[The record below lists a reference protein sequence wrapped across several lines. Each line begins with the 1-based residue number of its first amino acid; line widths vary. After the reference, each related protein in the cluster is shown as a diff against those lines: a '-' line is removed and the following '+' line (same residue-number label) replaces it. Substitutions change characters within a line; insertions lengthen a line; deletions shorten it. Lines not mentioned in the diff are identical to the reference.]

1 MTRAAEAFSRTLAE
15 LGVDER
21 DVDAEALGRRGAL
34 LAASELVWGRQVGPT
49 LSSRAVAE
57 LLGVSR
63 QAVHERTQRGSLLAL
78 RGSDGS
84 MLYPAFQFGSNGRPL
99 AGVAEAVRTL
109 TPAVETRYTIAAWF
123 TSPEPELG
131 GATPSGWLREG
142 RDPAAVVE
150 QARRE
155 AARLAR

>member
-1 MTRAAEAFSRTLAE
+1 MTRAADAFSRTLAE
-15 LGVDER
+15 IGVDER

-34 LAASELVWGRQVGPT
+34 LAASELVWGRQVGRM
-49 LSSRAVAE
+49 LSSREATE

-84 MLYPAFQFGSNGRPL
+84 VLYPAFQFGPNGRPL
-99 AGVAEAVRTL
+99 VGIAEALRPL
-109 TPAVETRYTIAAWF
+109 TPVVESAYTIAAWF

-131 GATPSGWLREG
+131 GATPSDWLREG
-142 RDPAAVVE
+142 RNPDAVVE

-155 AARLAR
+155 AARLSR